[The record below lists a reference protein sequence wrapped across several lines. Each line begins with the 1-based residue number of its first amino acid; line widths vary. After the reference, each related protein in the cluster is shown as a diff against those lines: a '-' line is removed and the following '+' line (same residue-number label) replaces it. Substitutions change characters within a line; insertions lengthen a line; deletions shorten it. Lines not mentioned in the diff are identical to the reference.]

1 MTNPPTID
9 LLDLGHGVPP
19 AVIVDGFAQSPETW
33 RDEALGEGYEL
44 RGDFYPG
51 RRKHV
56 AASYFDDVGGRL
68 GAIMR
73 SVFGCRKSLK
83 VDRALYS
90 IVSTAPENL
99 SLAQRIPHFDDSAD
113 NAFALVHYLS
123 HDVFGGTA
131 FYRHKSTG
139 LAQIKSIRH
148 ASYWEALAGDLD
160 ALGEPGPAYVA
171 ETTAIFDQIGCADFA
186 SDRAVIYHGN
196 QLHCPVVPLHIM
208 HPDEPA
214 KGRLTIAAFFRAES
228 LGLATFGES

>member
-1 MTNPPTID
+1 MTNQPTVD
-9 LLDLGHGVPP
+9 LLDLGRDVPP
-19 AVIVDGFAQSPETW
+19 AVTVDGFAQSPETW
-33 RDEALGEGYEL
+33 RAEALDEGYEF

-56 AASYFDDVGGRL
+56 SARYFDDVGGRL

-73 SVFGCRKSLK
+73 SVFGCRTSLK

-90 IVSTAPENL
+90 IVSTAPDDL

-139 LAQIKSIRH
+139 LAQITSIRH
-148 ASYWEALAGDLD
+148 ASYLEELAEDLNV
-160 ALGEPGPAYVA
+160 LGEPGPAYIA
-171 ETTAIFDQIGCADFA
+171 ETTAIFDQIGTADFA
-186 SDRAVIYHGN
+186 YNRAVIYHGN

-214 KGRLTIAAFFRAES
+214 TGRLTIAAFFRAY
-228 LGLATFGES
+228 